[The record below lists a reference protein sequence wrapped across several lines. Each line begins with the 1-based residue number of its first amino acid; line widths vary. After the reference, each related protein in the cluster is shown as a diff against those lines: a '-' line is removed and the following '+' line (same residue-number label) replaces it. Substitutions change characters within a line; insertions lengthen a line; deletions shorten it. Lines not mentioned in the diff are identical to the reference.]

1 MFLPIHLLKALC
13 ITKLNMPPPPGPD
26 YKMVGLCFSQVGFE
40 RLLKFRSRASNARRA
55 CEDRVSP
62 QSRSPFSP
70 SFQYPLSRFLELRAV
85 FQPRDLHSTKPPTPH
100 GKCKQ
105 PGGF

>member
-13 ITKLNMPPPPGPD
+13 ITKLNMHPPPHGPN
-26 YKMVGLCFSQVGFE
+26 YKMVGLCYAHEPQTPVGSVKTASLPSLALRFHP
-40 RLLKFRSRASNARRA
+40 RSSTPFVWSHRAFLNF
-55 CEDRVSP
+55 VLF
-62 QSRSPFSP
+62 FSP
-70 SFQYPLSRFLELRAV
+70 ETPSPLI
-85 FQPRDLHSTKPPTPH
+85 PHPH

>member
-13 ITKLNMPPPPGPD
+13 ITKLNMHPPPGPD
-26 YKMVGLCFSQVGFE
+26 YKMVGLCFSQIGFE
-40 RLLKFRSRASNARRA
+40 RLLNIPLTSLKRPYRRV

-70 SFQYPLSRFLELRAV
+70 SFQYPFCLVASRFLELRAV
-85 FQPRDLHSTKPPTPH
+85 FQPRDPLSTNPPPPW
-100 GKCKQ
+100 KM
-105 PGGF
+105 